1 MISSKNIFYHE
12 LIGLELKVVDSS
24 NPSLTGLCGTVV
36 DETKKTLTI
45 EVKEKVQSVNFSS
58 TENGDSDSLETKDLG
73 SLQSKDSDSLET
85 KDLGSLQ
92 SKDSDSLETKDLG
105 SNLKNHFNFIYREK
119 LIQKDVSVFQFKVP
133 DGTIV
138 EIDGK
143 ILLNR
148 PEDRIKRRYK
158 KI

>member
-24 NPSLTGLCGTVV
+24 NPSLIGLCGTVI
-36 DETKKTLTI
+36 DETKKTLLI
-45 EVKEKVQSVNFSS
+45 EVKSEVKTEVKNDGSIEDLSS
-58 TENGDSDSLETKDLG
+58 NRND
-73 SLQSKDSDSLET
+73 
-85 KDLGSLQ
+85 
-92 SKDSDSLETKDLG
+92 
-105 SNLKNHFNFIYREK
+105 FNFIYKEK
-119 LIQKDVSVFQFKVP
+119 LIQKDVSVFQFKLP
-133 DGTIV
+133 AGTIV

-148 PEDRIKRRYK
+148 PEDRIKKRYK

>member
-1 MISSKNIFYHE
+1 MLSSKNIFYHE
-12 LIGLELKVVDSS
+12 LIGLELKVVYSS
-24 NPSLTGLCGTVV
+24 NPSLIGLSGTVI
-36 DETKKTLTI
+36 DETKKTLLI
-45 EVKEKVQSVNFSS
+45 EVKSEVQNEIPAGINDDEGSENLSS
-58 TENGDSDSLETKDLG
+58 NQG
-73 SLQSKDSDSLET
+73 
-85 KDLGSLQ
+85 
-92 SKDSDSLETKDLG
+92 
-105 SNLKNHFNFIYREK
+105 NFNFIYKEK

-148 PEDRIKRRYK
+148 PEDRIKKRYK

>member
-12 LIGLELKVVDSS
+12 LIGLEIKIVDSLDS
-24 NPSLTGLCGTVV
+24 YLIGLTGVIV
-36 DETKKTLTI
+36 DETKKTFLIQT
-45 EVKEKVQSVNFSS
+45 NSS
-58 TENGDSDSLETKDLG
+58 FKGK
-73 SLQSKDSDSLET
+73 
-85 KDLGSLQ
+85 
-92 SKDSDSLETKDLG
+92 
-105 SNLKNHFNFIYREK
+105 REK
-119 LIQKDVSVFQFKVP
+119 LIQKDISVFQFKVP

-148 PEDRIKRRYK
+148 PEDRIKKRYK

>member
-24 NPSLTGLCGTVV
+24 NPSLIGLCGTVI
-36 DETKKTLTI
+36 DETKKTLLI
-45 EVKEKVQSVNFSS
+45 EVKSEIPTGTDDGEVDGDLSS
-58 TENGDSDSLETKDLG
+58 NQEN
-73 SLQSKDSDSLET
+73 
-85 KDLGSLQ
+85 
-92 SKDSDSLETKDLG
+92 
-105 SNLKNHFNFIYREK
+105 FNFIYREK

-148 PEDRIKRRYK
+148 PEDRIKKRYK

>member
-24 NPSLTGLCGTVV
+24 NPSLIGLRGTVI
-36 DETKKTLTI
+36 DETKKTLLI
-45 EVKEKVQSVNFSS
+45 EVKSQIKTKINDDEDIGDLSS
-58 TENGDSDSLETKDLG
+58 NQNNISLVFK
-73 SLQSKDSDSLET
+73 
-85 KDLGSLQ
+85 
-92 SKDSDSLETKDLG
+92 
-105 SNLKNHFNFIYREK
+105 EK
-119 LIQKDVSVFQFKVP
+119 LIQKDVSVFQVKVP

-148 PEDRIKRRYK
+148 PEDRIKKRYK

>member
-24 NPSLTGLCGTVV
+24 NPSLIGLSGTVI
-36 DETKKTLTI
+36 DETKKTLLI
-45 EVKEKVQSVNFSS
+45 EVKEKVQ
-58 TENGDSDSLETKDLG
+58 DKDLQG
-73 SLQSKDSDSLET
+73 KALQGKGFQD
-85 KDLGSLQ
+85 KDLS
-92 SKDSDSLETKDLG
+92 
-105 SNLKNHFNFIYREK
+105 SNQNDFNFICKDK

-148 PEDRIKRRYK
+148 PEDRIKKRYK

>member
-1 MISSKNIFYHE
+1 M
-12 LIGLELKVVDSS
+12 
-24 NPSLTGLCGTVV
+24 
-36 DETKKTLTI
+36 
-45 EVKEKVQSVNFSS
+45 
-58 TENGDSDSLETKDLG
+58 
-73 SLQSKDSDSLET
+73 
-85 KDLGSLQ
+85 
-92 SKDSDSLETKDLG
+92 
-105 SNLKNHFNFIYREK
+105 EK
-119 LIQKDVSVFQFKVP
+119 LIQIDVSVFQFKVP

>member
-1 MISSKNIFYHE
+1 MISSNNIFYHE

-24 NPSLTGLCGTVV
+24 NPSLIGLQGTVI
-36 DETKKTLTI
+36 DETKKTLLI
-45 EVKEKVQSVNFSS
+45 EVKSEIS
-58 TENGDSDSLETKDLG
+58 SLE
-73 SLQSKDSDSLET
+73 SDEHLS
-85 KDLGSLQ
+85 
-92 SKDSDSLETKDLG
+92 
-105 SNLKNHFNFIYREK
+105 SNQDNFNFIYKEK

-148 PEDRIKRRYK
+148 PEDRIKKRYK

>member
-24 NPSLTGLCGTVV
+24 NPSLIGLCGTVI
-36 DETKKTLTI
+36 DETKKTLLI
-45 EVKEKVQSVNFSS
+45 EVKSEVKNDGNIEDLSS
-58 TENGDSDSLETKDLG
+58 N
-73 SLQSKDSDSLET
+73 QNNI
-85 KDLGSLQ
+85 
-92 SKDSDSLETKDLG
+92 
-105 SNLKNHFNFIYREK
+105 NLIFKEK

-133 DGTIV
+133 DGTVV

-148 PEDRIKRRYK
+148 PEDRIKKRYK

>member
-24 NPSLTGLCGTVV
+24 NPSLIGLMGTVI
-36 DETKKTLTI
+36 DETKKTLLI
-45 EVKEKVQSVNFSS
+45 EVPIKAFDNGSESMGLDNLSNGQDEDFSS
-58 TENGDSDSLETKDLG
+58 N
-73 SLQSKDSDSLET
+73 Q
-85 KDLGSLQ
+85 Q
-92 SKDSDSLETKDLG
+92 
-105 SNLKNHFNFIYREK
+105 NHFNLIYKEK
-119 LIQKDVSVFQFKVP
+119 LIQKDVSIFQFKVP

-148 PEDRIKRRYK
+148 PEDRIKKRYK

>member
-1 MISSKNIFYHE
+1 MISSNNIFYHE

-24 NPSLTGLCGTVV
+24 NASLIGISGTVV
-36 DETKKTLTI
+36 DETKKTFLI
-45 EVKEKVQSVNFSS
+45 EVKPRKIC
-58 TENGDSDSLETKDLG
+58 ENIKAEPGKNATIQES
-73 SLQSKDSDSLET
+73 
-85 KDLGSLQ
+85 
-92 SKDSDSLETKDLG
+92 
-105 SNLKNHFNFIYREK
+105 SNLSSECTRKVMNDVSKSALK
-119 LIQKDVSVFQFKVP
+119 LIPKDVSIFEFKVP

-148 PEDRIKRRYK
+148 PEDRIKKRYK

>member
-1 MISSKNIFYHE
+1 MISSNNIFYHE

-24 NPSLTGLCGTVV
+24 NLSLIGLCGTVI
-36 DETKKTLTI
+36 DETKKTLLI
-45 EVKEKVQSVNFSS
+45 EVEEKVL
-58 TENGDSDSLETKDLG
+58 SD
-73 SLQSKDSDSLET
+73 
-85 KDLGSLQ
+85 
-92 SKDSDSLETKDLG
+92 DLG
-105 SNLKNHFNFIYREK
+105 SNQQNHFNLIYKEK

-148 PEDRIKRRYK
+148 PEDRIKKRYK

>member
-24 NPSLTGLCGTVV
+24 NPSLIGLCGTVI
-36 DETKKTLTI
+36 DETKKTLLI
-45 EVKEKVQSVNFSS
+45 EVKSEVQNEIPAGINDDEGSENLSS
-58 TENGDSDSLETKDLG
+58 NQG
-73 SLQSKDSDSLET
+73 
-85 KDLGSLQ
+85 
-92 SKDSDSLETKDLG
+92 
-105 SNLKNHFNFIYREK
+105 NFNFIYKEK

-148 PEDRIKRRYK
+148 PEDRIKKRYK

>member
-24 NPSLTGLCGTVV
+24 NPSLIGLSGTVI
-36 DETKKTLTI
+36 DETKKTLLI
-45 EVKEKVQSVNFSS
+45 EVKEKVQ
-58 TENGDSDSLETKDLG
+58 DKDLQG
-73 SLQSKDSDSLET
+73 KGFQD
-85 KDLGSLQ
+85 KDLS
-92 SKDSDSLETKDLG
+92 
-105 SNLKNHFNFIYREK
+105 SNQNDFNFICKDK

-148 PEDRIKRRYK
+148 PEDRIKKRYK

>member
-1 MISSKNIFYHE
+1 MISSNNIFYHE

-24 NPSLTGLCGTVV
+24 NASLIGIRGTVV
-36 DETKKTLTI
+36 DETKKTFLI
-45 EVKEKVQSVNFSS
+45 EAEPRKRCENIK
-58 TENGDSDSLETKDLG
+58 TEPGRNAPIQES
-73 SLQSKDSDSLET
+73 
-85 KDLGSLQ
+85 
-92 SKDSDSLETKDLG
+92 
-105 SNLKNHFNFIYREK
+105 SNLSSECTRKVMNDVSKSALK
-119 LIQKDVSVFQFKVP
+119 LIPKDVSIFEFKVP

-148 PEDRIKRRYK
+148 PEDRIKKRYK

>member
-85 KDLGSLQ
+85 KDLGS
-92 SKDSDSLETKDLG
+92 
-105 SNLKNHFNFIYREK
+105 NLKNHFNFIYREK

>member
-24 NPSLTGLCGTVV
+24 NPSLIGLCGTVI
-36 DETKKTLTI
+36 DETKKTLLI
-45 EVKEKVQSVNFSS
+45 EV
-58 TENGDSDSLETKDLG
+58 LEKDL
-73 SLQSKDSDSLET
+73 S
-85 KDLGSLQ
+85 
-92 SKDSDSLETKDLG
+92 
-105 SNLKNHFNFIYREK
+105 SNQNDFDFIYKEK

-148 PEDRIKRRYK
+148 PEDRIKKRYK

>member
-1 MISSKNIFYHE
+1 MLSSKNIFYHE

-24 NPSLTGLCGTVV
+24 NPSLIGLSGTVI
-36 DETKKTLTI
+36 DETKKTLLI
-45 EVKEKVQSVNFSS
+45 EVKSEVQNEIPAGINDDEGSENLSS
-58 TENGDSDSLETKDLG
+58 NQG
-73 SLQSKDSDSLET
+73 
-85 KDLGSLQ
+85 
-92 SKDSDSLETKDLG
+92 
-105 SNLKNHFNFIYREK
+105 NFNFIYKEK

-148 PEDRIKRRYK
+148 PEDRIKKRYK

>member
-1 MISSKNIFYHE
+1 MISSNNIFYHE

-24 NPSLTGLCGTVV
+24 NDSLIGISGTVV
-36 DETKKTLTI
+36 DETKKTFLI
-45 EVKEKVQSVNFSS
+45 EAKPRSS
-58 TENGDSDSLETKDLG
+58 CENIETCPGINSPIQESSNLSSRSTGSFIRNDVSINSDSAL
-73 SLQSKDSDSLET
+73 
-85 KDLGSLQ
+85 
-92 SKDSDSLETKDLG
+92 
-105 SNLKNHFNFIYREK
+105 K
-119 LIQKDVSVFQFKVP
+119 LIPKDVSIFEFKVP

-148 PEDRIKRRYK
+148 PEDRIKKRYK

>member
-24 NPSLTGLCGTVV
+24 NPSLIGLMGTVI
-36 DETKKTLTI
+36 DETKKTLLI
-45 EVKEKVQSVNFSS
+45 EVPIKAFDNGSESMGLDNLSNGQDEDFSS
-58 TENGDSDSLETKDLG
+58 N
-73 SLQSKDSDSLET
+73 Q
-85 KDLGSLQ
+85 Q
-92 SKDSDSLETKDLG
+92 
-105 SNLKNHFNFIYREK
+105 NHFNLIYKEK
-119 LIQKDVSVFQFKVP
+119 LIQKDVSIFQFKVP

-148 PEDRIKRRYK
+148 PEDRIKKKYK

>member
-12 LIGLELKVVDSS
+12 LIGLEIKIVDSADS
-24 NPSLTGLCGTVV
+24 YLIGLTGTIV
-36 DETKKTLTI
+36 DETKKTFLIQT
-45 EVKEKVQSVNFSS
+45 NSS
-58 TENGDSDSLETKDLG
+58 
-73 SLQSKDSDSLET
+73 
-85 KDLGSLQ
+85 
-92 SKDSDSLETKDLG
+92 
-105 SNLKNHFNFIYREK
+105 LKGKSAEK
-119 LIQKDVSVFQFKVP
+119 LIQKDISVFQFKVP

-148 PEDRIKRRYK
+148 PEDRIKKRYK

>member
-1 MISSKNIFYHE
+1 MISSNNIFYHE

-24 NPSLTGLCGTVV
+24 NASLIGISGTVV
-36 DETKKTLTI
+36 DETKKTFLI
-45 EVKEKVQSVNFSS
+45 EVKPRSS
-58 TENGDSDSLETKDLG
+58 CENIETCPGINSPIQESSNLSSRSTGSFIRNDVSINSDSAL
-73 SLQSKDSDSLET
+73 
-85 KDLGSLQ
+85 
-92 SKDSDSLETKDLG
+92 
-105 SNLKNHFNFIYREK
+105 K
-119 LIQKDVSVFQFKVP
+119 LIPKDVSIFEFKVP

-148 PEDRIKRRYK
+148 PEDRIKKRYK

>member
-24 NPSLTGLCGTVV
+24 NPSLIGLRGTVI
-36 DETKKTLTI
+36 DETKKTLRI
-45 EVKEKVQSVNFSS
+45 EVKEKVQ
-58 TENGDSDSLETKDLG
+58 
-73 SLQSKDSDSLET
+73 
-85 KDLGSLQ
+85 
-92 SKDSDSLETKDLG
+92 
-105 SNLKNHFNFIYREK
+105 
-119 LIQKDVSVFQFKVP
+119 DVSVFQFKVP

-148 PEDRIKRRYK
+148 PEDRIKKRYK

>member
-1 MISSKNIFYHE
+1 MISSNNIFYHE

-24 NPSLTGLCGTVV
+24 NDSLIGISGTVV
-36 DETKKTLTI
+36 DETKKTFLI
-45 EVKEKVQSVNFSS
+45 EAKLRSS
-58 TENGDSDSLETKDLG
+58 CENIETCPGRNSPIQESSNLSSRITGSFIRNDVAINSDSAL
-73 SLQSKDSDSLET
+73 
-85 KDLGSLQ
+85 
-92 SKDSDSLETKDLG
+92 
-105 SNLKNHFNFIYREK
+105 K
-119 LIQKDVSVFQFKVP
+119 LIPKDVSIFEFKVP

-148 PEDRIKRRYK
+148 PEDRIKKRYK

>member
-1 MISSKNIFYHE
+1 MISSNNIFYHE

-24 NPSLTGLCGTVV
+24 NDSLIGISGTVV
-36 DETKKTLTI
+36 DETKKTFLI
-45 EVKEKVQSVNFSS
+45 EAEPRKRCENIK
-58 TENGDSDSLETKDLG
+58 TEPIQES
-73 SLQSKDSDSLET
+73 
-85 KDLGSLQ
+85 
-92 SKDSDSLETKDLG
+92 
-105 SNLKNHFNFIYREK
+105 SNLSSECTRKVMNDFSMSSDAACNQDDVSKSSQK
-119 LIQKDVSVFQFKVP
+119 LIPKDVSIFEFKVP

-148 PEDRIKRRYK
+148 PEDRIKKRYK